1 MRAIYLHLNKAG
13 LHYTAIAVFSGHPPD
28 VRLYLYFH
36 LQQQNGNVMRRK
48 TVRILFM
55 GALASVVIKTE
66 RVIVLLDNGKCR
78 SRAWREKLQFNRQLL
93 NLSSSIVLRCNVF
106 LSSSLDNTV

>member
-48 TVRILFM
+48 TVRIFIYG
-55 GALASVVIKTE
+55 GACECRNKDRASNCLV
-66 RVIVLLDNGKCR
+66 G
-78 SRAWREKLQFNRQLL
+78 
-93 NLSSSIVLRCNVF
+93 
-106 LSSSLDNTV
+106 

>member
-36 LQQQNGNVMRRK
+36 LQQQNGKCTTQNFVRVYVRDSCRSVAIIPKCEQLSCRIMENVDSIREMRR
-48 TVRILFM
+48 
-55 GALASVVIKTE
+55 
-66 RVIVLLDNGKCR
+66 N
-78 SRAWREKLQFNRQLL
+78 
-93 NLSSSIVLRCNVF
+93 CNPAI
-106 LSSSLDNTV
+106 